1 MSTRK
6 TIAVIGLVIATGT
19 TLGGQVGTIS
29 RVDGTKPALRFAE
42 PLPSSLAARETM
54 IVGLVID
61 VSQVP
66 VPGAMVRLRDILS
79 GDVVQESQANDNG
92 EYRFLVAEPGT
103 YVVEMVLPNG
113 HVAALSNAAT
123 LEREQTLET
132 VVQLPGRWNRVDR
145 TVGAP
150 YRAMDMFGAAGARTL
165 TADTIIIAVQQN
177 ISALDAGEPVSP

>member
-6 TIAVIGLVIATGT
+6 TIAIIGLVIATST
-19 TLGGQVGTIS
+19 TLGAQLGTIS
-29 RVDGTKPALRFAE
+29 RAGGTKPALRFNE
-42 PLPSSLAARETM
+42 PLPSAPAARETM
-54 IVGLVID
+54 IVGMVID

-66 VPGAMVRLRDILS
+66 VPGAMVRLRDIVS

-113 HVAALSNAAT
+113 HVAALSNAAA
-123 LEREQTLET
+123 LERFQTLET
-132 VVQLPGRWNRVDR
+132 LVQLAGHWNSVDR

-150 YRAMDMFGAAGARTL
+150 YRPMDIFGASGARTL
-165 TADTIIIAVQQN
+165 TADTLIIAVQRN